1 MDAAAVSAL
10 LAGEIPDDPPE
21 GFLPIQ
27 VGTGFNVYFG
37 PIYGKLIDGKL
48 RLGLRVGRRHI
59 NPHDTCHG
67 GVIASFADMQVY
79 VGQQQEATL
88 RRMLLPTIS
97 MNIDFISPAALGD
110 WLEGNS
116 ILLRHTNSLLFQQT
130 VGTVGERVV
139 FRASCIYKVSGREA
153 PEGSRVGDMFDLP

>member
-1 MDAAAVSAL
+1 MDAAAVSAM
-10 LAGEIPDDPPE
+10 LAGEIPDEPPE

-48 RLGLRVGRRHI
+48 RLGLRIGRRHI

-79 VGQQQEATL
+79 VSQHQEQAL

-97 MNIDFISPAALGD
+97 LNVDFISPAALGD
-110 WLEGNS
+110 WLEGHS
-116 ILLRHTNSLLFQQT
+116 ILLRHTNSTLFQQT
-130 VGTVGERVV
+130 IGMAGDRVV

-153 PEGSRVGDMFDLP
+153 PEGSWVGDAFVSQ